1 MRHWCAVARLIKTKV
16 ETRTFDVF
24 HVQKWLGHE
33 TSATTNTYISQA
45 TSYYSILPVDWVSLA
60 LKPTQKLAG
69 QRDMKKTNR
78 MPNLALLPDFSP
90 VENNGP
96 VAI

>member
-1 MRHWCAVARLIKTKV
+1 MAI
-16 ETRTFDVF
+16 
-24 HVQKWLGHE
+24 G
-33 TSATTNTYISQA
+33 
-45 TSYYSILPVDWVSLA
+45 VSLA

-69 QRDMKKTNR
+69 QRDMEKTNR